1 MSNWLM
7 AEIAY
12 FRTAGILIL
21 MGDAESLLT
30 PQ

>member
-7 AEIAY
+7 AEIAD
-12 FRTAGILIL
+12 FKTVEILIL
-21 MGDAESLLT
+21 MGDAENLST